1 MNSQIYFFIL
11 IKLIVSDSKPLNK
24 LADIIIKESNK
35 KYNTP
40 TLREFNTTF
49 NKQLKK

>member
-11 IKLIVSDSKPLNK
+11 IKLIVSDSNPLNQ
-24 LADIIIKESNK
+24 LADTIVKECNK
-35 KYNTP
+35 KYKTP

-49 NKQLKK
+49 NNQLKK